1 MAKTNTAEEVA
12 QRIQQLIEQRQEHAD
27 AIARIDS
34 TLERVGTALTNGVAR
49 RGRRPTSHS
58 TIIPAE
64 PPTRKRSR
72 RRRRRKFAT
81 SAEESILAFVKEHKN
96 PTTQDLKKL
105 WANEGRGGTADN
117 ALSKLVKEKRL
128 KRTPLEGQRGSRFA
142 LA

>member
-1 MAKTNTAEEVA
+1 MAKIITAETVA
-12 QRIQQLIEQRQEHAD
+12 QRIRQLIEQRQQHAD

-34 TLERVGTALTNGVAR
+34 TLKRVGAALANGIAR
-49 RGRRPTSHS
+49 RGRRPMSRS
-58 TIIPAE
+58 TMIAAQA
-64 PPTRKRSR
+64 PTRKRSR
-72 RRRRRKFAT
+72 RRRKFKT

-117 ALSKLVKEKRL
+117 ALSKLVKEKKL
-128 KRTPLEGQRGSRFA
+128 KRTPLEDQRGSRFA